1 MNNNLSQSN
10 TYQATWVGLGSIASF
25 TFSIISAAVLSRYLS
40 KSEYGTY
47 KQVMYVYNTLLV
59 VFTLGLPKAYAYFL
73 PRFNIKYGNSIVNKI
88 NIIFFLI
95 GLIFTILL
103 YFGAPTIA
111 NVLQN
116 PKLATSMRLF
126 AITPAFILPTMGIE
140 GIMSSYKKNYI
151 NAIYTIITRILMLL
165 LVVLPVVL
173 YRADC
178 NTAIVGFAISSI
190 ITCVIGLVVKRI
202 PYIGVESVKAQLSYS
217 EIFRFSIPLMLAS
230 LGGIAIKSADQFFV
244 SRYFGSE
251 VFADFANG
259 STDLPFVGMIL
270 SAAATVL
277 LPEFSRSLTKG
288 KDSYKD
294 IIDLWRRTAVKSA
307 LILYPLIVFCMFFS
321 SDIMVLLY
329 GNIYR
334 TSAAYFF
341 IILIVDLFIIAPYY
355 PIIIALGATKYY
367 ANVHLCL
374 AFTIWVLE
382 FVAVLLFRSALAIAI
397 TSALIHIIK
406 VLVMTKFIANKLNV
420 RIVDIFPICELI
432 TIISSNVLCGIIVL
446 VFFTRIIQMG
456 NLFISLMLSFIAYI
470 MMLLLTERIFKL
482 DYLSVVKP
490 FLNKIKR

>member
-1 MNNNLSQSN
+1 MNNNVSQSN
-10 TYQATWVGLGSIASF
+10 TYQAMWVGLGSIASF
-25 TFSIISAAVLSRYLS
+25 AFSIISAAILSRYLS

-73 PRFNIKYGNSIVNKI
+73 PRFDVKYGNSIVNKI
-88 NIIFFLI
+88 NIIFLLI
-95 GLIFTILL
+95 GLIFTLLL
-103 YFGAPTIA
+103 YFGAPTVA
-111 NVLQN
+111 AVLQN
-116 PKLATSMRLF
+116 PKLVSSMRLF

-140 GIMSSYKKNYI
+140 GIMSTYKKNYI
-151 NAIYTIITRILMLL
+151 NAIYTLITRILMLL

-173 YRADC
+173 YRADS
-178 NTAIVGFAISSI
+178 NTAIVGFSISSI
-190 ITCVIGLVVKRI
+190 MTCIIGLIVKKI
-202 PYIGVESVKAQLSYS
+202 PYLGVESVRAKLSYI

-277 LPEFSRSLTKG
+277 LPEFSRSLASG

-294 IIDLWRRTAVKSA
+294 VIDLWRRTAVKSA

-321 SDIMVLLY
+321 SDIMVFLY
-329 GNIYR
+329 GNLYS

-341 IILIVDLFIIAPYY
+341 IILIVDLFTIAPYY

-374 AFTIWVLE
+374 ALIIWVIE

-406 VLVMTKFIANKLNV
+406 VIVMTKFIANKLNV
-420 RIVDIFPICELI
+420 RIVDIFPICELL
-432 TIISSNVLCGIIVL
+432 TIISSNVLCGIIVFML
-446 VFFTRIIQMG
+446 FTRIIRIENM
-456 NLFISLMLSFIAYI
+456 FISLMFSFVAYA
-470 MMLLLTERIFKL
+470 MMLLMTERIFKL
-482 DYLSVVKP
+482 DYLSVAKP
-490 FLNKIKR
+490 FFYSHKR

>member
-1 MNNNLSQSN
+1 
-10 TYQATWVGLGSIASF
+10 
-25 TFSIISAAVLSRYLS
+25 
-40 KSEYGTY
+40 
-47 KQVMYVYNTLLV
+47 
-59 VFTLGLPKAYAYFL
+59 
-73 PRFNIKYGNSIVNKI
+73 
-88 NIIFFLI
+88 
-95 GLIFTILL
+95 
-103 YFGAPTIA
+103 
-111 NVLQN
+111 
-116 PKLATSMRLF
+116 
-126 AITPAFILPTMGIE
+126 
-140 GIMSSYKKNYI
+140 
-151 NAIYTIITRILMLL
+151 MLL

-190 ITCVIGLVVKRI
+190 ITCVIGLVVKKM

-217 EIFRFSIPLMLAS
+217 EIFSFSIPLMLAS

-277 LPEFSRSLTKG
+277 LPEFSRSLASCN
-288 KDSYKD
+288 DSYKD

-321 SDIMVLLY
+321 SDIMVFLY
-329 GNIYR
+329 GNQYEA
-334 TSAAYFF
+334 SASYFF
-341 IILIVDLFIIAPYY
+341 IILIVDLFTIAPYY

-374 AFTIWVLE
+374 ALIIWVLE
-382 FVAVLLFRSALAIAI
+382 FVVVLLFRSALAIAI

-406 VLVMTKFIANKLNV
+406 VIVMTKFIANRLNV
-420 RIVDIFPICELI
+420 RIVDIFPICELLN
-432 TIISSNVLCGIIVL
+432 IILSNVLCGIIVFML
-446 VFFTRIIQMG
+446 FTRTIRIG
-456 NLFISLMLSFIAYI
+456 NLFISLTLSLFAYA

-482 DYLSVVKP
+482 DYLSVAKP